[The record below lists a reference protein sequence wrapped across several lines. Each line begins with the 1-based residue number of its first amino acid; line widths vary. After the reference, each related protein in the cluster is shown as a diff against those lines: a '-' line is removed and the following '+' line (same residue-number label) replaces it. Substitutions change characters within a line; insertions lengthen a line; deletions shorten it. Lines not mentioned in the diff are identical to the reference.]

1 MSESLPLGKLLHSL
15 FPSLLSF
22 TLSSKMHSKIY
33 VTEKTL
39 ADAKF
44 IAWIKICLE
53 LGTFEEFATTV
64 LQTLAICAKSCL
76 LSCDDFF
83 KSHE

>member
-1 MSESLPLGKLLHSL
+1 MSESLPLGKLLYSL

-83 KSHE
+83 ESHE